1 MEERGRPLIHGH
13 VVNDLQ
19 SQWKPLLNTELLI
32 TNPRVHLRDLYLS
45 DLLKPCYF
53 TFTML
58 LRIGLRQR
66 AKKQART

>member
-19 SQWKPLLNTELLI
+19 SQWKPLLITELLI

-45 DLLKPCYF
+45 DLLKPCH
-53 TFTML
+53 FTML
-58 LRIGLRQR
+58 LRIGLRRR
-66 AKKQART
+66 AKK